1 MDYVMLGSA
10 VVDLL
15 AVAVLA
21 TMLARSA
28 RARDTTL
35 VDQRQ
40 TMERLR
46 GDLAQ
51 LLEEA
56 AQRARG
62 LEQALV
68 ARERSLRALLGDIER
83 VDGRRPA
90 ASPVHGGV
98 PALTLGER
106 ERPLATDPAEA
117 RLLRDLEQRFA
128 EQER

>member
-1 MDYVMLGSA
+1 MDYVMMGSA

-15 AVAVLA
+15 AVAVLGW
-21 TMLARSA
+21 MLARSA
-28 RARDTTL
+28 RERDTTL

-46 GDLAQ
+46 GDIGQ

-68 ARERSLRALLGDIER
+68 ARERSLRSLLGEIER
-83 VDGRRPA
+83 VEPRRPA
-90 ASPVHGGV
+90 TAGP
-98 PALTLGER
+98 PTLLPLGER
-106 ERPLATDPAEA
+106 ERPLAADPAEA
-117 RLLRDLEQRFA
+117 RLLRDLELRFA
-128 EQER
+128 EQEER

>member
-1 MDYVMLGSA
+1 MLGSA

-15 AVAVLA
+15 AVGILGA
-21 TMLARSA
+21 MLARSA
-28 RARDTTL
+28 RERDTTL

-46 GDLAQ
+46 ADIGL

-56 AQRARG
+56 GQRARG

-68 ARERSLRALLGDIER
+68 TRERALRALLGELER
-83 VDGRRPA
+83 FESGRAPVS
-90 ASPVHGGV
+90 SPPPVLPLGG
-98 PALTLGER
+98 R

-117 RLLRDLEQRFA
+117 RLLRDLELRFA

>member
-10 VVDLL
+10 VVDLV
-15 AVAVLA
+15 AVAVLGA
-21 TMLARSA
+21 MLARSA
-28 RARDTTL
+28 RERDTTL

-46 GDLAQ
+46 ADIAQ

-62 LEQALV
+62 LEQSLV
-68 ARERSLRALLGDIER
+68 ARERSLRSVLAEVER
-83 VDGRRPA
+83 VETRGA
-90 ASPVHGGV
+90 A
-98 PALTLGER
+98 PALSAPPPTLALGER

-117 RLLRDLEQRFA
+117 RLLRDLELRFA